1 MTHGQLFF
9 KTFVY
14 LSTFQTQPVNSAM
27 EKPFYDP
34 QEIKKELNVLY
45 KHFPE
50 VKRLLRTFGCDG
62 LTAEDLFQ
70 EALIIYLRK
79 KNDPDF
85 DFQLAPIHFIKQTC
99 KLLWYNTARKEQRQ
113 GATSLEVDPEEVP
126 DSWMERELQYKQ
138 LESAL
143 TKIGKQCK
151 ELLHLFYGLGWNMVD
166 IAKKLDFRNDKVAKA
181 QKYRCIQKAKDLV
194 QEAKL
199 TVDFDSAQSPFDT
212 TQLI

>member
-1 MTHGQLFF
+1 
-9 KTFVY
+9 
-14 LSTFQTQPVNSAM
+14 M
-27 EKPFYDP
+27 EKPIYDP
-34 QEIKKELNVLY
+34 LEIKKELGVLY

-62 LTAEDLFQ
+62 VTAEDLFQ

-99 KLLWYNTARKEQRQ
+99 KLLWYNSARKEQKH
-113 GATSLEVDPEEVP
+113 GATDLKLDVEEVP
-126 DSWMERELQYKQ
+126 DSWMEKELQYKQ
-138 LESAL
+138 LETAL

-166 IAKKLDFRNDKVAKA
+166 IANKLGMRNDKVAKA

-194 QEAKL
+194 QEA
-199 TVDFDSAQSPFDT
+199 
-212 TQLI
+212 QLSFESSNQY

>member
-1 MTHGQLFF
+1 
-9 KTFVY
+9 
-14 LSTFQTQPVNSAM
+14 M
-27 EKPFYDP
+27 EKTIYDS
-34 QEIKKELNVLY
+34 QEIKQELTVLY
-45 KHFPE
+45 KYFPE

-85 DFQLAPIHFIKQTC
+85 EFQLAPIHFIKQTC
-99 KLLWYNTARKEQRQ
+99 KLLWYNESRKEQKY
-113 GATSLEVDPEEVP
+113 GTATLEVDPEAIP
-126 DSWMERELQYKQ
+126 DSWMEKELQYKQ
-138 LESAL
+138 MESAL
-143 TKIGKQCK
+143 SKIGKQCK

-194 QEAKL
+194 QEARMH
-199 TVDFDSAQSPFDT
+199 VEPNQF
-212 TQLI
+212 

>member
-1 MTHGQLFF
+1 
-9 KTFVY
+9 
-14 LSTFQTQPVNSAM
+14 M
-27 EKPFYDP
+27 EKPYYNH
-34 QEIKKELNVLY
+34 QEVKKELTVLY

-62 LTAEDLFQ
+62 VTAEDLFQ

-79 KNDPDF
+79 KNDPGF
-85 DFQLAPIHFIKQTC
+85 EFQLAPIHFIKQTC
-99 KLLWYNTARKEQRQ
+99 KLLWFNEARKDQKY
-113 GATSLEVDPEEVP
+113 GAMSLEFDLEAVP
-126 DSWMERELQYKQ
+126 DPWMEKELQYKQ

-194 QEAKL
+194 QEARIQ
-199 TVDFDSAQSPFDT
+199 VESNSF
-212 TQLI
+212 